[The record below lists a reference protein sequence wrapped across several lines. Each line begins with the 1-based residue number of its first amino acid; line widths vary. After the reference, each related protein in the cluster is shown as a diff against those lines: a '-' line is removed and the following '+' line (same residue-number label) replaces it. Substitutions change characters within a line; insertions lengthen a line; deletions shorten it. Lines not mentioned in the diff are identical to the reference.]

1 MSESTPRRFSCSHRF
16 ARLRLASHLRWEQ
29 KPLMLFS
36 LFFDLYPQLQKGEGK
51 VEIRIREV
59 DPIAVKKIDE
69 IAKRKGL
76 SRQKFLK
83 GQIEMLAFFQQ
94 QNKREM
100 ELENII
106 QKNIHMMNDCYSEMK
121 KMNEFIQLMMQDD
134 ENE

>member
-1 MSESTPRRFSCSHRF
+1 M
-16 ARLRLASHLRWEQ
+16 
-29 KPLMLFS
+29 
-36 LFFDLYPQLQKGEGK
+36 
-51 VEIRIREV
+51 EIRIREV

-83 GQIEMLAFFQQ
+83 YQIEMLAFFQQ

-100 ELENII
+100 ELENLIE
-106 QKNIHMMNDCYSEMK
+106 KNIHMMSDCYSAME
-121 KMNEFIQLMMQDD
+121 KMNEFIQFMMRDV

>member
-1 MSESTPRRFSCSHRF
+1 
-16 ARLRLASHLRWEQ
+16 
-29 KPLMLFS
+29 MLFS
-36 LFFDLYPQLQKGEGK
+36 LFFDFYPELQKGEGK

-69 IAKRKGL
+69 MAKRNGL

-83 GQIEMLAFFQQ
+83 AQIEILAFFQQ

-100 ELENII
+100 ELENLIE
-106 QKNIHMMNDCYSEMK
+106 KNIHMMSDCYSAME
-121 KMNEFIQLMMQDD
+121 KMNEFIQMMMQDV

>member
-1 MSESTPRRFSCSHRF
+1 
-16 ARLRLASHLRWEQ
+16 
-29 KPLMLFS
+29 MLFS
-36 LFFDLYPQLQKGEGK
+36 LFFDLYPDLQIGEGK

-83 GQIEMLAFFQQ
+83 DQIEMLVFFQQ
-94 QNKREM
+94 QHKREM

-106 QKNIHMMNDCYSEMK
+106 QKNIRMMNDCYGEMK
-121 KMNEFIQLMMQDD
+121 KMNEFIQMMMQDD

>member
-1 MSESTPRRFSCSHRF
+1 
-16 ARLRLASHLRWEQ
+16 
-29 KPLMLFS
+29 MLFS
-36 LFFDLYPQLQKGEGK
+36 LFFDLYPDLQKGEGK

-83 GQIEMLAFFQQ
+83 DQIEMLAFFQQ

-100 ELENII
+100 ELENLIE
-106 QKNIHMMNDCYSEMK
+106 KNIHMMSDCYKAME
-121 KMNEFIQLMMQDD
+121 KMNEFIQMMMQDV

>member
-1 MSESTPRRFSCSHRF
+1 M
-16 ARLRLASHLRWEQ
+16 
-29 KPLMLFS
+29 
-36 LFFDLYPQLQKGEGK
+36 QKGEGK

-83 GQIEMLAFFQQ
+83 DQIEMLAFFQQ

-121 KMNEFIQLMMQDD
+121 KMNEFIQIMMQDD

>member
-1 MSESTPRRFSCSHRF
+1 M
-16 ARLRLASHLRWEQ
+16 
-29 KPLMLFS
+29 
-36 LFFDLYPQLQKGEGK
+36 
-51 VEIRIREV
+51 EIRIREV

-83 GQIEMLAFFQQ
+83 DQIEMLAFFQQ
-94 QNKREM
+94 ENKREM

-106 QKNIHMMNDCYSEMK
+106 PKNIHMMNDCYSEMK
-121 KMNEFIQLMMQDD
+121 KMNEFIQMMMQDN

>member
-1 MSESTPRRFSCSHRF
+1 
-16 ARLRLASHLRWEQ
+16 
-29 KPLMLFS
+29 MLFS

-83 GQIEMLAFFQQ
+83 DQIEMLAFFQQ

>member
-1 MSESTPRRFSCSHRF
+1 
-16 ARLRLASHLRWEQ
+16 
-29 KPLMLFS
+29 MLFS

-83 GQIEMLAFFQQ
+83 DQIEMLAFFQQ

-100 ELENII
+100 ELENLI

-121 KMNEFIQLMMQDD
+121 KMNEFIQMMMQDE

>member
-1 MSESTPRRFSCSHRF
+1 M
-16 ARLRLASHLRWEQ
+16 
-29 KPLMLFS
+29 
-36 LFFDLYPQLQKGEGK
+36 
-51 VEIRIREV
+51 EIRIREV

-83 GQIEMLAFFQQ
+83 DQIEMLAFFQQ

-121 KMNEFIQLMMQDD
+121 KMNEFIQMMMQDD

>member
-1 MSESTPRRFSCSHRF
+1 
-16 ARLRLASHLRWEQ
+16 
-29 KPLMLFS
+29 MLFS
-36 LFFDLYPQLQKGEGK
+36 LFFDLYPELQKGEEK

-69 IAKRKGL
+69 MAKRNGL

-83 GQIEMLAFFQQ
+83 AQIEMLAFFQQ

-100 ELENII
+100 ELENLI
-106 QKNIHMMNDCYSEMK
+106 QKNIHMMSDCYSAME
-121 KMNEFIQLMMQDD
+121 KMNEFIQMMMQDV

>member
-1 MSESTPRRFSCSHRF
+1 M
-16 ARLRLASHLRWEQ
+16 
-29 KPLMLFS
+29 
-36 LFFDLYPQLQKGEGK
+36 
-51 VEIRIREV
+51 EIRIREV

-83 GQIEMLAFFQQ
+83 DQIEMLAFFQQ

-100 ELENII
+100 ELENLIE
-106 QKNIHMMNDCYSEMK
+106 KNIHMMSDCYSAME
-121 KMNEFIQLMMQDD
+121 KMNEFIHMMMQDV

>member
-1 MSESTPRRFSCSHRF
+1 M
-16 ARLRLASHLRWEQ
+16 
-29 KPLMLFS
+29 
-36 LFFDLYPQLQKGEGK
+36 
-51 VEIRIREV
+51 EIRIREI

-83 GQIEMLAFFQQ
+83 AQIEMLAFFQQ

-106 QKNIHMMNDCYSEMK
+106 QKNIHMMNDCYGEMK
-121 KMNEFIQLMMQDD
+121 KMNEFIQLMTQDD

>member
-1 MSESTPRRFSCSHRF
+1 M
-16 ARLRLASHLRWEQ
+16 
-29 KPLMLFS
+29 
-36 LFFDLYPQLQKGEGK
+36 QKGEGK

-59 DPIAVKKIDE
+59 DPIAVKRIDE

-83 GQIEMLAFFQQ
+83 DQIEMLAFFQQ

-100 ELENII
+100 ELENLI

-121 KMNEFIQLMMQDD
+121 KMNEFIQMMMQDE

>member
-1 MSESTPRRFSCSHRF
+1 M
-16 ARLRLASHLRWEQ
+16 
-29 KPLMLFS
+29 
-36 LFFDLYPQLQKGEGK
+36 
-51 VEIRIREV
+51 EIRIREV

-83 GQIEMLAFFQQ
+83 DQIEMLAFFQQ

-100 ELENII
+100 ELENLIE
-106 QKNIHMMNDCYSEMK
+106 KNIHMMSDCYSAME
-121 KMNEFIQLMMQDD
+121 KMNEFIQMTMQDV

>member
-1 MSESTPRRFSCSHRF
+1 MGTFNFFPCPHRF
-16 ARLRLASHLRWEQ
+16 ARLRLAPHPRWGQ

-83 GQIEMLAFFQQ
+83 DQIEMLAFFQQ

-121 KMNEFIQLMMQDD
+121 KMNEFIQIMMQDD

>member
-1 MSESTPRRFSCSHRF
+1 MGTFNFFPCSHRF

-36 LFFDLYPQLQKGEGK
+36 LFFDLYPDLQKGEEK

-83 GQIEMLAFFQQ
+83 AQIEMLAFFQQ

-100 ELENII
+100 ELENLIE
-106 QKNIHMMNDCYSEMK
+106 KNIHMMSDCYSAMEK
-121 KMNEFIQLMMQDD
+121 VNEFIQMMMQDV
-134 ENE
+134 ENG

>member
-1 MSESTPRRFSCSHRF
+1 
-16 ARLRLASHLRWEQ
+16 
-29 KPLMLFS
+29 MLFS

-83 GQIEMLAFFQQ
+83 DQIEMLAFFQQ

-121 KMNEFIQLMMQDD
+121 KMNEFIQMMMQDD

>member
-1 MSESTPRRFSCSHRF
+1 M
-16 ARLRLASHLRWEQ
+16 
-29 KPLMLFS
+29 
-36 LFFDLYPQLQKGEGK
+36 QKGEGK

-83 GQIEMLAFFQQ
+83 DQIEMLAFFQQ

-106 QKNIHMMNDCYSEMK
+106 QKNIYMMNDCYSEMK
-121 KMNEFIQLMMQDD
+121 KMNEFIQMMMQDD

>member
-1 MSESTPRRFSCSHRF
+1 
-16 ARLRLASHLRWEQ
+16 
-29 KPLMLFS
+29 MLFS

-83 GQIEMLAFFQQ
+83 DQIEMLAFFQQ

-100 ELENII
+100 ELENLI

-121 KMNEFIQLMMQDD
+121 KMNEFIQMMIQDD

>member
-1 MSESTPRRFSCSHRF
+1 
-16 ARLRLASHLRWEQ
+16 
-29 KPLMLFS
+29 MLFS
-36 LFFDLYPQLQKGEGK
+36 LFFDLYPQLQKGERK

-83 GQIEMLAFFQQ
+83 DQIEMLAFFQQ

>member
-1 MSESTPRRFSCSHRF
+1 
-16 ARLRLASHLRWEQ
+16 
-29 KPLMLFS
+29 MLFS

-83 GQIEMLAFFQQ
+83 DQIEMLAFFQQ

-100 ELENII
+100 ELENLVE
-106 QKNIHMMNDCYSEMK
+106 KNIHMMSDCYSEMK